1 MDKEEII
8 GIIADLYEEY
18 EISELGFDLKNFCDK
33 AGIILVPYSSY
44 YKQIYKLLLFDEDG
58 FNIINKRSNACEI
71 YYNDLI
77 EPKQRIKFTIPH
89 EIGHIMLGHNLKLK
103 QETQAQNREANFFA
117 NEFYCPSILMFHFE
131 LTTISKMISTFGISA
146 QYAEVLLDKLIIK
159 VGKGFSNNEKRLL
172 RIFINNK
179 HKKNNHKK

>member
-117 NEFYCPSILMFHFE
+117 NEFYCPSVLIVHFG
-131 LTTISKMISTFGISA
+131 LFTIPKMISAFGISA
-146 QYAEVLLDKLIIK
+146 QYAEVLLDKLVKK
-159 VGKGFSNNEKRLL
+159 VEKNTSENEERLL
-172 RIFINNK
+172 NIFLKNRER
-179 HKKNNHKK
+179 KK